1 MLCAMDLRR
10 LTYFVAVAEERHLG
24 RAAERLHLSQPP
36 LSRQIQALEAEL
48 KVRLFTRTPLGM
60 VLTLAGEALLKD
72 ARNIFGLVR
81 QAAERAQ
88 RAGSGEVGVLDV
100 GLYGSATFGV
110 VPQVLSAFKQKHP
123 DVDVALHYAQTPLQ
137 VPALRQG
144 RVLIVFERLLP
155 NEEDIAVELVA
166 RERLLLAVS
175 NTHPLAKRRTVPI
188 RALKGQTLRVGT
200 SPAAAATVVEL
211 CRKHGFEP
219 HFSAQASDVI
229 MATLHASIS
238 SDVTL
243 VPASMANVNLPGVTY
258 VALAP
263 AVHGATMDL
272 YCYYRK
278 QETSPLLGAM
288 LQIVRS
294 TQKQSKHAANTS

>member
-1 MLCAMDLRR
+1 MDLRR

-36 LSRQIQALEAEL
+36 LSRQIQALESEL
-48 KVRLFTRTPLGM
+48 GVKLFTRTPRGM
-60 VLTLAGEALLKD
+60 VLTQAGETLLQD

-81 QAAERAQ
+81 QAADRAQ
-88 RAGSGEVGVLDV
+88 RAGSGEVGILDV

-110 VPQVLSAFKQKHP
+110 VPQVLSAFKRKHP
-123 DVDVALHYAQTPLQ
+123 DVGVALHYAQTPQQ

-166 RERLLLAVS
+166 RERLLLAVG
-175 NTHPLAKRRTVPI
+175 NAHPLAKKRAVPI
-188 RALKGQTLRVGT
+188 KALKGQTLRVGT

-211 CRKHGFEP
+211 CRKQGFEP

-229 MATLHASIS
+229 MATLHTGIS

-243 VPASMANVNLPGVTY
+243 VPASMANVKVPGVSY
-258 VALAP
+258 VALDP
-263 AVHGATMDL
+263 AVRGATMDL
-272 YCYYRK
+272 YCYYRR
-278 QETSPLLGAM
+278 QETSPLLAAM
-288 LQIVRS
+288 LRVVRGFRKDAE
-294 TQKQSKHAANTS
+294 QQR